1 MEIIEVKEDHQGF
14 FLGMWAET
22 STLTLL
28 VSEWIWLAAIFALF
42 FNFKQDVVQVFVSFA
57 LPGFLGYGLSKALHV
72 YKISK
77 RKLRIVLTI
86 WVITCLGLWF
96 WLFVLNREQ
105 IILTSIAPFTFSNL
119 IGSYIIQ
126 SLLLQVIFFLL
137 IIRRSLRISTKAI
150 NNWQVLRS
158 LQIGLLML
166 LFFGLSTTWTSFL
179 SNLIPFALYLFFVLL
194 SLTTSHLAE
203 LSSDFRGRSPAFSRS
218 WLIILAALAFG
229 FVVVGSLTG
238 WLLGVVL
245 LEPARIALDF
255 LYHVLIVI
263 LLVIFTPLLLLLAGV
278 LPFINQL
285 SIDLQL
291 DFIKRQIDALRVMVL
306 PQPEAAEEV
315 FNLLN
320 NSTTIILIIIALV
333 IGIAIISGFR
343 LRKLR
348 KSSGVEEEI
357 VDLARVQKF
366 LRDNQK
372 KRSIFESALT
382 QARRWLATARIRRIY
397 AQLLRTCAELEV
409 PRPSFTT
416 PLEFQP
422 QLDLLFPDLTHETAL
437 ITQTYLKIRYGEYP
451 ESLDEMDAAFDA
463 WEKIRAAANI
473 AMRRRKK
480 SSRKGKAAR
489 QIRK

>member
-1 MEIIEVKEDHQGF
+1 MENIEVKEDHQGL

-22 STLTLL
+22 ATLTLL
-28 VSEWIWLAAIFALF
+28 ISEWIWLAAIFALF

-57 LPGFLGYGLSKALHV
+57 LPGFLGYALSKALHV

-77 RKLRIVLTI
+77 LKLRIVLAI

-96 WLFVLNREQ
+96 WLFVLHREQ
-105 IILTSIAPFTFSNL
+105 ISLVSIAPLTFSNL
-119 IGSYIIQ
+119 IGSYVVQ
-126 SLLLQVIFFLL
+126 SLLLRVIFFLL
-137 IIRRSLRISTKAI
+137 IIRRSLRIPTRAI

-158 LQIGLLML
+158 LQIGLLMF

-194 SLTTSHLAE
+194 ALTTSHLAE

-218 WLIILAALAFG
+218 WLTTLGALALG

-238 WLLGVVL
+238 WLMGVVL
-245 LEPARIALDF
+245 LEPARIVLDF

-291 DFIKRQIDALRVMVL
+291 DFIKRQMDALRVMVL
-306 PQPEAAEEV
+306 PRSEAAEEV

-320 NSTTIILIIIALV
+320 NSITIILVVIALV
-333 IGIAIISGFR
+333 IGIAIVSGIR
-343 LRKLR
+343 LRNLR
-348 KSSGVEEEI
+348 KRPGVEEEI

-366 LRDNQK
+366 LKDNQK
-372 KRSIFESALT
+372 KRSIFESALA
-382 QARRWLATARIRRIY
+382 QARRWLAAARIRHIY
-397 AQLLRTCAELEV
+397 AQLMRTCIELKS
-409 PRPSFTT
+409 PRPSFIT

-422 QLDLLFPDLTHETAL
+422 DLDKLFPGLTHETAL

-463 WEKIRAAANI
+463 WEKVKAEANH

-480 SSRKGKAAR
+480 TKQAED
-489 QIRK
+489 